1 MREIQRAI
9 AIECAQKKNMLS
21 KYADLPN
28 CCLVNRSIDA
38 ASYAIR
44 FAHFK
49 SHFMQSRFLFFL
61 LFVQKLAVKMNT
73 HALDRE
79 TLIQIVRQFK
89 GFAKIV

>member
-9 AIECAQKKNMLS
+9 AIECARKKNMLN

-49 SHFMQSRFLFFL
+49 SHFMQFRFLFFSL
-61 LFVQKLAVKMNT
+61 C
-73 HALDRE
+73 
-79 TLIQIVRQFK
+79 
-89 GFAKIV
+89 AKANSENEYARIGS

>member
-1 MREIQRAI
+1 MREIQRAT
-9 AIECAQKKNMLS
+9 AIECARKKNMLS

-28 CCLVNRSIDA
+28 CCSVNRSIDA

-49 SHFMQSRFLFFL
+49 SHFMQFRFLFFL
-61 LFVQKLAVKMNT
+61 FVQKLTVKMNT